1 MAAER
6 ASGRRAQ
13 TARGVVA
20 ITLALAAWPAAARAM
35 PADPSAALPSAD
47 SSDATSPAPSSDGAD
62 AARSDGTIVVSAS
75 SSRADPAA
83 PLNKASFA
91 AVQTA
96 DRIVIGPAAM
106 AYGKVLPAPV
116 RDGVHNV
123 IYNLREPV
131 TIVNCLLQHRVGRA
145 GRALARLT
153 LNTTVGLGGLFD
165 VARRHPFGIPFRF
178 NGFGNTLGFYGVGAG
193 PYMFLPVFGPTT
205 VRDLAGTLAD
215 NMFLPTLVGKP
226 LTSVG
231 YRIPS
236 TVLGVLDDRLVKD
249 ARIRDVRSGAR
260 NPYLATR
267 DAYLAGRREDIAA
280 LHRPDHPAP

>member
-20 ITLALAAWPAAARAM
+20 MTLALAAWPVAARAM
-35 PADPSAALPSAD
+35 PADPSVAMPIAD
-47 SSDATSPAPSSDGAD
+47 SSDATSPALSPDGG
-62 AARSDGTIVVSAS
+62 DGTIIVSAS
-75 SSRADPAA
+75 ASRADPAA

-106 AYGKVLPAPV
+106 AYAKVLPAPV

-226 LTSVG
+226 LTSAA